1 MPTEAWEAAIAG
13 DLKGADYAKKLVWGS
28 PGGTAVRPDYRAE
41 DVPAGAGEALRTVR
55 GWEDGEA
62 LAEDADAID
71 AAAWRERGADLA
83 QELGIALSMGA
94 ARLAGGAE
102 AGGLRFV
109 FGLGTQY
116 LFEIAR
122 LRAARHCWVQVLRAF
137 GVGEA
142 AMVIRGRTGLWNASA
157 TDPYTNL
164 LRATVGAL
172 AGAVGGCDEL
182 MVTPAGFDAEL
193 ARGVERVL
201 REETRLDWVA
211 DAAAG
216 AYALEALTDEMGRK
230 AWAVFQRL
238 EEAGGWPAAEGLARE
253 LTAASREAQE
263 QAFATR
269 RTVLVGVNHY
279 PDPAPRAA
287 VELAGAVWRLAA
299 PMEALRRRV
308 EAFGRPVRVQ
318 LLLGADR
325 KMRAAR
331 AEFCAAFFGCAG
343 LTCETGEATDAGAD
357 AIVLCGA
364 DAEYAEMAG
373 RVAGAVPVYVAGRP
387 AELPGVAGFVYLG
400 CDQLAAIGALLD
412 RVGVPHV

>member
-1 MPTEAWEAAIAG
+1 MTTEAWEASIAA
-13 DLKGADYAKKLVWGS
+13 DLKGADYEKKLVWRS
-28 PGGTAVRPDYRAE
+28 PEGIAVRPYYRAGAAA
-41 DVPAGAGEALRTVR
+41 AGGAVRTAS
-55 GWEDGEA
+55 GWADGEA
-62 LAEDADAID
+62 LPDDAEAID
-71 AAAWRERGADLA
+71 AAAWRERGADHA

-94 ARLAGGAE
+94 ARLAGGGE
-102 AGGLRFV
+102 ARGLRFV

-116 LFEIAR
+116 LFEIAK
-122 LRAARHCWVQVLRAF
+122 LRAARHSWAQVLRAF
-137 GVGEA
+137 GAPEA
-142 AMVIRGRTGLWNASA
+142 GMVIRGRTGLWNASA

-182 MVTPAGFDAEL
+182 TVTPAGFDAEL

-201 REETRLDWVA
+201 REEARLDQVA

-216 AYALEALTDEMGRK
+216 AYALEALTDELGRK
-230 AWAVFQRL
+230 AWAVFQQL
-238 EEAGGWPAAEGLARE
+238 EAAGGWPAAEGVASE
-253 LTAASREAQE
+253 LVAASRAAQE

-279 PDPAPRAA
+279 PDPAPRTA

-308 EAFGRPVRVQ
+308 AAVGRPVRVQ

-331 AEFCAAFFGCAG
+331 AEFCAGFFGCAG
-343 LTCETGEATDAGAD
+343 LVCETGEAVDAGAD

-364 DAEYAEMAG
+364 DAEYVEMAG
-373 RVAGAVPVYVAGRP
+373 CVAGAAAPVYVAGRP

-400 CDQLAAIGALLD
+400 CDQLAAIAALLD
-412 RVGVPHV
+412 RLGVPHV